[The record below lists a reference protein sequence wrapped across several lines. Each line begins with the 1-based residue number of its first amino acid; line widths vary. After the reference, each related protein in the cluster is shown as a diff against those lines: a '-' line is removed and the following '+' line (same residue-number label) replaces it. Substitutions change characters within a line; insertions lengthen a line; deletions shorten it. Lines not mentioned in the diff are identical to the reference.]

1 LTDDIL
7 IVVFFVSVAV
17 FLSNMVDV
25 LFQFWFSSSF
35 DLKLVKCLVVMSVVF
50 LATQEESLARG
61 ADIT

>member
-1 LTDDIL
+1 MLS
-7 IVVFFVSVAV
+7 FF
-17 FLSNMVDV
+17 SNMVDV

-35 DLKLVKCLVVMSVVF
+35 DLKLAKCLVVMSVVF